1 MNIAIVCVAYNRTAS
16 LKRLLTSLEQAYYAG
31 PATLII
37 SIDKSNTDVV
47 EQFADSYHWP
57 HGEKRVA
64 RHEQNMGLRA
74 HMLSLGSYFEEFD
87 ALIVLEDDITVAG
100 SYYSYAQQCVEKYY
114 DQAKIA
120 GISLYSFSVNYQ
132 THLPFTPAKSQ
143 YDVFLM
149 NCAQSWG
156 EIWMKPQWEDF
167 MAWYKTHDDNFNIE
181 LLPQSLNQWPKSS
194 WLKYHTR
201 YCIEMEKY
209 FVFPYFSLSTNNA
222 DPGENF
228 DQTDT
233 LFQANMQ
240 ATLQTEFRLPAVE
253 ECEVCYDGFFQSKF
267 LGKYLGIAEE
277 ELCIDLFSNK
287 PQCLFHHYVLSNRPL
302 PYQVR
307 KSFALQL
314 RPIEMNIISQREG
327 NELWL
332 YDTAQPATPPK
343 AADSNLAYAYFYQ
356 KAFYKT
362 RTMIG
367 FKRCIR
373 LLFKLLTDK
382 IRLIQKSRGS

>member
-1 MNIAIVCVAYNRTAS
+1 MNIAIVCVAYNRTDS
-16 LKRLLTSLEQAYYAG
+16 LKRLLTSLEQAYYAT

-47 EQFADSYHWP
+47 EQFADNYHWL

-74 HMLSLGSYFEEFD
+74 HMLSLGSYFDEFD
-87 ALIVLEDDITVAG
+87 ALIVLEDDITVA
-100 SYYSYAQQCVEKYY
+100 SSFFSYAQQCVETYY
-114 DQAKIA
+114 GHGLIA
-120 GISLYSFSVNYQ
+120 GISLYSFNVNYQ
-132 THLPFTPAKSQ
+132 NHLPFTPAKSP
-143 YDVFLM
+143 YHVYFM

-156 EIWMKPQWEDF
+156 EVWMKPQWEDF
-167 MAWYKTHDDNFNIE
+167 MAWYKTHDGNFNME
-181 LLPQSLNQWPKSS
+181 HLPPCLNQWPKSS

-240 ATLQTEFRLPAVE
+240 ATLQTEFRLPTVE

-277 ELCIDLFSNK
+277 ELCIDLFSDK
-287 PQCLFHHYVLSNRPL
+287 PQCLFRHYVLSNRSL

-307 KSFALQL
+307 QSFALQL
-314 RPIEMNIISQREG
+314 RPIEMNIMLDRAG

-332 YDTAQPATPPK
+332 YDTTQPATPPK
-343 AADSNLAYAYFYQ
+343 AVDGYQAFAYFYQ
-356 KAFYKT
+356 KAFYKI

-367 FKRCIR
+367 LSRSLV
-373 LLFKLLTDK
+373 LLRKQIATKLKTLMTM
-382 IRLIQKSRGS
+382 LS